1 MLDGVD
7 VHKDAIGIVRQE
19 EFICGD
25 CLMRMKEIGNSRFT
39 CPKCGAVISLS

>member
-7 VHKDAIGIVRQE
+7 VHKDAIGIVRQR

-25 CLMRMKEIGNSRFT
+25 CMMRMIQLDQSRFK
-39 CPKCGAVISLS
+39 CPKCGAAI